1 MRFLRRNQNWARLI
15 GVISLGKGN
24 THKFTV
30 RGGKPI
36 D

>member
-1 MRFLRRNQNWARLI
+1 MGLLRSNQNWARLI

-30 RGGKPI
+30 RGGQPV